1 MNDEEFISFL
11 CDAEVTMRLLCLA
24 ATLISFGSM
33 YAAIWLKERLDRFK
47 ARHRNRKDRH
57 PLAKR

>member
-24 ATLISFGSM
+24 ATLISFGGL
-33 YAAIWLKERLDRFK
+33 YVAIWLKERLDRLR
-47 ARHRNRKDRH
+47 ARHSNRKDRLTN
-57 PLAKR
+57 PKS